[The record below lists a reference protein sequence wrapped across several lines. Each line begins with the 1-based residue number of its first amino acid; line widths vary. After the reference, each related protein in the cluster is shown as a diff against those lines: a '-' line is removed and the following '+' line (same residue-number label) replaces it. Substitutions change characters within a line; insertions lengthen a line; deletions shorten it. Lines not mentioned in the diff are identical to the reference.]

1 MKYLKRFNE
10 SNQYQYQ
17 KISWNEMNSLRNWD
31 DIRKYS
37 DKIVNYLKP
46 KADYLNHKI
55 VPLAI
60 KGNTYNFLNIRI
72 VLIGSQIELIIGVD
86 EDEWFYVELNEITLE
101 TEESVEYKCDQLE
114 GLFQLLENNI

>member
-1 MKYLKRFNE
+1 MRYLKRFNE
-10 SNQYQYQ
+10 SHQDQYQ
-17 KISWNEMNSLRNWD
+17 KISFDEMNSIRNWD

-46 KADYLNHKI
+46 KAYLYHKI
-55 VPLAI
+55 IPLAI

-72 VLIGSQIELIIGVD
+72 VLLDSQIELIIGVD
-86 EDEWFYVELNEITLE
+86 QDEWFYVELNEVTSE